1 MNGKFGEARYDERQT
16 AVRGRAFKW
25 GYVTLL
31 AGLIVYCIT
40 DGIWSWCVPLTGCAA
55 AMSFSLIVVCCI
67 CIDGDAYWWMDAGRA
82 GQSKPYT
89 VASHTARISV
99 LGGSTAGRLHTE
111 RATTTNNRLNLLILR
126 KPLPYRVW
134 VFTISRASSG
144 ISVVMKSIPISAISW
159 ISSGSFTVHTF
170 VVSPKALHFSTHSG
184 CSRNTL

>member
-1 MNGKFGEARYDERQT
+1 MNGKFGEVRYDERQT

-82 GQSKPYT
+82 GQYVVCAVIGLANLGLALLAGLEGDLFVDGKLQEPGANLALGCVFVSVF
-89 VASHTARISV
+89 VAAAVKR
-99 LGGSTAGRLHTE
+99 LQDREAGE
-111 RATTTNNRLNLLILR
+111 QE
-126 KPLPYRVW
+126 
-134 VFTISRASSG
+134 
-144 ISVVMKSIPISAISW
+144 
-159 ISSGSFTVHTF
+159 
-170 VVSPKALHFSTHSG
+170 
-184 CSRNTL
+184 

>member
-1 MNGKFGEARYDERQT
+1 MEIERRWLVTGWPDLEPVSTLSMEQ
-16 AVRGRAFKW
+16 
-25 GYVTLL
+25 GYFATRP
-31 AGLIVYCIT
+31 AI
-40 DGIWSWCVPLTGCAA
+40 
-55 AMSFSLIVVCCI
+55 
-67 CIDGDAYWWMDAGRA
+67 
-82 GQSKPYT
+82 
-89 VASHTARISV
+89 RIRQEHV

-111 RATTTNNRLNLLILR
+111 RATTTNNNRLNLLILR

-170 VVSPKALHFSTHSG
+170 VVKPKALHFSTHSG